1 MSGDELDKFI
11 GDILEAKQLSGVD
24 DEVRTQLIADL
35 KQQMLDQI
43 NRALIDA
50 LPEEK
55 LDEFNALL
63 EDEASSDESIQSFIM
78 NSGVDVNKVTVA
90 TMLRFRELYL
100 QSAEDRA

>member
-11 GDILEAKQLSGVD
+11 GDILEAKKLSGFD
-24 DEVRTQLIADL
+24 DDVRVQLIADL
-35 KQQMLDQI
+35 KQQLLDQI
-43 NRALIDA
+43 NRAIINA
-50 LPEEK
+50 LPEDK

-63 EDEASSDESIQSFIM
+63 EDPNNTDESIQSFIM
-78 NSGVDVNKVTVA
+78 NSGVNINRVTTT

>member
-11 GDILEAKQLSGVD
+11 GDILEAKQLSGLD
-24 DEVRTQLIADL
+24 NEVKAELIADL

-43 NRALIDA
+43 NRAIISA

-55 LDEFNALL
+55 LDEFNVLL
-63 EDEASSDESIQSFIM
+63 EDPNTSEEAIQAYIM
-78 NSGVDVNKVTVA
+78 NSGVNINRVTTT
-90 TMLRFRELYL
+90 TMLQFRELYL